1 MKRLKILSFVFLV
14 ISLLCVFEYINLM
27 SLYKDQV
34 DWGTTTVELNDKLTK
49 DQKTIQLKEIAAIST
64 QINNAKKYTVILFI
78 VSVIG
83 MIACVV
89 MLNNK
94 KQAFK

>member
-1 MKRLKILSFVFLV
+1 
-14 ISLLCVFEYINLM
+14 M